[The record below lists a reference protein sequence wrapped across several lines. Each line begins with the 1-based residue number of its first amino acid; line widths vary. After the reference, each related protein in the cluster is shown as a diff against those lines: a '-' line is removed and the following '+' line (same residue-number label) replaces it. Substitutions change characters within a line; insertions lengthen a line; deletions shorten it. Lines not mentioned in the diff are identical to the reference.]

1 MIQNTTNNKKLQEL
15 LTYGVEKVIV
25 LKDLEKKLKSGKKL
39 RVKFGID
46 PTSPKIHLGRAIALR
61 KLREFQNLG
70 HKIILIIG
78 DFTAQIG
85 DSSDK
90 LSKRPFLSKKDIDNN
105 LKNYLK
111 QIGKII
117 NIKKAEIHYNSKW
130 LSKMRW
136 REIADLE
143 ESFTIN
149 QMLSRR
155 NFKDR
160 FKKREEISLRELSYP
175 LMQGY
180 DSVAVRADVEIGGF
194 DQLFNIKAGRV
205 IQKHYNQTEQNII
218 VTQMLEGLDNR
229 KMSSSWGNTVNITD
243 NPQEQYGKL
252 MTLDDSL
259 IEKYFNLCTDIK
271 SSDIKSLI
279 MKNPRDAKMK
289 LAYEIVKIYHSE
301 KQAKK
306 AENDF
311 ISKFQK
317 KEIPK
322 NIPEIKLS
330 GTKFPKIDLIK
341 LLNKTKMALSINEA
355 KRLIKQGGV
364 KIDKEKI
371 TKNITIAKKSFVL
384 QVGKKKFAKIIIQ

>member
-15 LTYGVEKVIV
+15 LTYAVEKVIV
-25 LKDLEKKLKSGKKL
+25 LKDLEQKLKSGKKL

-46 PTSPKIHLGRAIALR
+46 PTGPKIHLGRAVVLR
-61 KLREFQNLG
+61 KLKEFQDLG
-70 HKIILIIG
+70 YKIVLIIG

-85 DSSDK
+85 DASDK
-90 LSKRPFLSKKDIDNN
+90 LSKRPFLSKQEIKTN

-111 QIGKII
+111 QISKII

-130 LSKMRW
+130 LSKLNW

-149 QMLSRR
+149 QMLARR

-160 FKKREEISLRELSYP
+160 FKKGEEISLRELSYP

-180 DSVAVRADVEIGGF
+180 DSVAVKADVEIGGF
-194 DQLFNIKAGRV
+194 DQLFNLKAGRI
-205 IQKHYNQTEQNII
+205 IQKHYGQPEQNII
-218 VTQMLEGLDNR
+218 VTQMLEGLDSR

-243 NPQEQYGKL
+243 TPQEQYGKL

-259 IEKYFNLCTDIK
+259 IERYFNLCTDIK
-271 SSDIKSLI
+271 SSDVKSLI

-289 LAYEIVKIYHSE
+289 LAYEIVKMYHNE
-301 KQAKK
+301 KQAEK
-306 AENDF
+306 AQKDF

-317 KEIPK
+317 KEIPMD
-322 NIPEIKLS
+322 IPKIKLS
-330 GTKFPKIDLIK
+330 EVSLPKLNLIE
-341 LLNKTKMALSINEA
+341 LLIKTKMAESASEA

>member
-15 LTYGVEKVIV
+15 LTYAVEKVIV
-25 LKDLEKKLKSGKKL
+25 LKDLEQKLKSGKKL

-46 PTSPKIHLGRAIALR
+46 PTGPKIHLGRAVVLR
-61 KLREFQNLG
+61 KLKEFQDLG
-70 HKIILIIG
+70 HKIVLIIG

-85 DSSDK
+85 DASDK
-90 LSKRPFLSKKDIDNN
+90 LSKRPFLSKQEIKTN

-111 QIGKII
+111 QISKII

-130 LSKMRW
+130 LSKLNW

-149 QMLSRR
+149 QMLARR

-160 FKKREEISLRELSYP
+160 FKKGEEISLRELSYP

-180 DSVAVRADVEIGGF
+180 DSVAVKADVEIGGF
-194 DQLFNIKAGRV
+194 DQLFNLKAGRI
-205 IQKHYNQTEQNII
+205 IQKHYGQPEQNII
-218 VTQMLEGLDNR
+218 VTQMLEGLDSR

-243 NPQEQYGKL
+243 TPQEQYGKL

-259 IEKYFNLCTDIK
+259 IERYFNLCTDIK
-271 SSDIKSLI
+271 SSDVKSLI

-289 LAYEIVKIYHSE
+289 LAYEIVKMYHNE
-301 KQAKK
+301 KQAEK
-306 AENDF
+306 AQKDF

-317 KEIPK
+317 KEIPMD
-322 NIPEIKLS
+322 IPKIKLS
-330 GTKFPKIDLIK
+330 EVSLPKLNLIE
-341 LLNKTKMALSINEA
+341 LLIKTKMAESASEA